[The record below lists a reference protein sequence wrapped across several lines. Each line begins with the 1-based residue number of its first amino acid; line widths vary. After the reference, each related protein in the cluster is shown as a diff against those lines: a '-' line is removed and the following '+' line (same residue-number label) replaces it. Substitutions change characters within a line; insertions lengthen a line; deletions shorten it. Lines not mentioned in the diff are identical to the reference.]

1 MHEFLSQFIQL
12 VGRQILGGR
21 EGRPGGCFPAAA
33 ARSRLALRACACH
46 SSLSPI
52 IHSLHEELH

>member
-1 MHEFLSQFIQL
+1 MHEFLSQFLQL

-21 EGRPGGCFPAAA
+21 EGGCFPAAA